1 MIVPLPA
8 EILADVLGSVSSSCV
23 IVDVG
28 SGFDSVV
35 AVPGAVVVAGFDSVV
50 AVLGAVVVAGFD
62 PVVAISGAVVVVG
75 SDSVVAVS
83 GAFVGGDVHEQ
94 FWIGAG

>member
-1 MIVPLPA
+1 MIVSLPA
-8 EILADVLGSVSSSCV
+8 EILADVLGSVSASCV

-50 AVLGAVVVAGFD
+50 AVSGVVVVAR
-62 PVVAISGAVVVVG
+62 
-75 SDSVVAVS
+75 SDSVDVVP

>member
-8 EILADVLGSVSSSCV
+8 EILADVLGSVSASCV

-50 AVLGAVVVAGFD
+50 AVSGVVVVAR
-62 PVVAISGAVVVVG
+62 
-75 SDSVVAVS
+75 SDSVDVVP